1 MRSEEIEAC
10 SSVEISE
17 LWRWNCVGVE
27 NILSES
33 SLSKSNNNNI
43 FSLILGSLFQ
53 LDLHT
58 RV

>member
-17 LWRWNCVGVE
+17 LWRWNVE

-33 SLSKSNNNNI
+33 SLSKSNNNII

>member
-1 MRSEEIEAC
+1 MRSEKIEAC

-17 LWRWNCVGVE
+17 LGRWNCVRVE

-33 SLSKSNNNNI
+33 SLPKSNNNII
-43 FSLILGSLFQ
+43 FFLILGSLFQ
-53 LDLHT
+53 LDLHA